1 MSDSSKLWK
10 PIAIAAICIIAVE
23 SVCYGM
29 GVGFKDNKADTSSNS
44 EPATTTVAVKEETP
58 AETTTTAVK
67 EESSEQ
73 AAEDQDTTDDTA
85 LSLWTDDAPAKQQ
98 LTEYMAQITAEGG
111 EDYIP
116 PEDRIAVFDLDGT
129 LFCETDPNYFD
140 YTLLKYRVLEDPDY
154 IDKASDFE
162 KETAEKIKTQN
173 ETGESFEGL
182 ETDHGKAVA
191 SAFSGMTIDEF
202 NDYIQE
208 FKKQPMPSY
217 EGMNRGEGFYK
228 PMLEVVDFLED
239 NDFTV
244 YIVSGTDRFIV
255 RGICYD
261 SELELPNRQIIG
273 SDESVVAPDQ
283 GDEDGLTYV
292 FDDNDEL
299 VLGGD
304 FLIKN
309 LKMNKV
315 TVINQEIGQQPVLSF
330 GNSTGDGSMAEY
342 VTSGNK
348 YKSLAFMLCCDDT
361 ERENGSE
368 EKAQKM
374 YDLCEEYD
382 WVPISM
388 KNDWTTIYG
397 DGVTYIKE

>member
-1 MSDSSKLWK
+1 MSDKKNVWK
-10 PIAIAAICIIAVE
+10 PVAITAICIIAVE

-29 GVGFKDNKADTSSNS
+29 GVGFKNNKSENSESVTDTSSQAQS
-44 EPATTTVAVKEETP
+44 AEEVQSQSADENKT
-58 AETTTTAVK
+58 
-67 EESSEQ
+67 
-73 AAEDQDTTDDTA
+73 EDVLT
-85 LSLWTDDAPAKQQ
+85 LWTDNAPAKQQ
-98 LTEYMAQITAEGG
+98 LIQYMSDITSENSG
-111 EDYIP
+111 DYIP
-116 PEDRIAVFDLDGT
+116 PEDRIAVFDFDGT

-154 IDKASDFE
+154 IGKASDFE
-162 KETAEKIKTQN
+162 KETAEKIKKQN
-173 ETGESFEGL
+173 ETGESFSGL

-217 EGMNRGEGFYK
+217 QGMNRGEGFYK
-228 PMLEVVDFLED
+228 PMLEIVDYLEN

-255 RGICYD
+255 RGIVD
-261 SELELPNRQIIG
+261 NSELELPNKQIIG
-273 SDESVVAPDQ
+273 SDESVVASSQ
-283 GDEDGLTYV
+283 GDADGLDYV
-292 FDDNDEL
+292 FEENDEL
-299 VLGGD
+299 TLGGD

-330 GNSTGDGSMAEY
+330 GNSSGDGSMAEY
-342 VTSGNK
+342 VVSNNP

-361 ERENGSE
+361 ERENGNE

-374 YDLCEEYD
+374 YDLCQENN
-382 WVPISM
+382 WIPISM
-388 KNDWTTIYG
+388 KNDWSTIYG
-397 DGVTYIKE
+397 DNVTYNH

>member
-1 MSDSSKLWK
+1 
-10 PIAIAAICIIAVE
+10 
-23 SVCYGM
+23 M
-29 GVGFKDNKADTSSNS
+29 GVGFKNNKSENSDSVTDTSSQALPS
-44 EPATTTVAVKEETP
+44 EEVQPSKKESAVTN
-58 AETTTTAVK
+58 
-67 EESSEQ
+67 ES
-73 AAEDQDTTDDTA
+73 ANA
-85 LSLWTDDAPAKQQ
+85 LSLWTDTAPAKQQ
-98 LTEYMAQITAEGG
+98 LTQYMSEITNETGK
-111 EDYIP
+111 DYIP
-116 PEDRIAVFDLDGT
+116 PEDRIAVFDFDGT

-154 IDKASDFE
+154 ISNASDFE
-162 KETAEKIKTQN
+162 KETAEKIKKQN
-173 ETGESFEGL
+173 ETGESFSGL

-217 EGMNRGEGFYK
+217 QGMNRGEGFYK
-228 PMLEVVDFLED
+228 PMLEIVDYLED

-255 RGICYD
+255 RGIVD
-261 SELELPNRQIIG
+261 NSELELPNKQIIG
-273 SDESVVAPDQ
+273 SDESVVASSQ
-283 GDEDGLTYV
+283 GDADGLDYV
-292 FDDNDEL
+292 FEENDEL
-299 VLGGD
+299 TLGGD

-330 GNSTGDGSMAEY
+330 GNSSGDGSMAEY
-342 VTSGNK
+342 VVSNNP

-361 ERENGSE
+361 ERENGNE

-374 YDLCEEYD
+374 YDLCQENN
-382 WVPISM
+382 WIPISM
-388 KNDWTTIYG
+388 KNDWSTIYG
-397 DGVTYIKE
+397 DNVIYNH